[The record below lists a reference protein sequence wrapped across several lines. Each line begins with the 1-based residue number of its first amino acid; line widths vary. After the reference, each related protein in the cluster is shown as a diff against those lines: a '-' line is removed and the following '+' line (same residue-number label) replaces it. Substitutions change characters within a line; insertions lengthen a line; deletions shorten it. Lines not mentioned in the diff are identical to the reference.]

1 MAGEERSEGVHAH
14 VAALAQSVEHP
25 RERDGA
31 LPVMVPERLAVGGN
45 RDKFGTIACG
55 EPLDPRGGIA
65 HQGSEGHVVR
75 ERTVIEEQGDAT
87 AAGGAM
93 PAGAPARRHTLD
105 LVRRQNGEA
114 DPLGGQHV
122 ERLVVHRRLRQPHP
136 LRLAPEPPA
145 KVGDSP
151 AHFGLLVPSGA
162 ERKDR
167 VMVRHRD
174 GVADAIGGEYGRVR
188 LGGVALHPREQRGP
202 EVKAQGPEG
211 RGHRGVAFPLDALVP
226 VVVGRGGRLTGDS
239 AEPRVVARR
248 LVEVAVN
255 DDGPHAS

>member
-1 MAGEERSEGVHAH
+1 NVTGV
-14 VAALAQSVEHP
+14 QTC
-25 RERDGA
+25 A
-31 LPVMVPERLAVGGN
+31 LPIL
-45 RDKFGTIACG
+45 
-55 EPLDPRGGIA
+55 
-65 HQGSEGHVVR
+65 
-75 ERTVIEEQGDAT
+75 
-87 AAGGAM
+87 
-93 PAGAPARRHTLD
+93 
-105 LVRRQNGEA
+105 
-114 DPLGGQHV
+114 
-122 ERLVVHRRLRQPHP
+122 
-136 LRLAPEPPA
+136 
-145 KVGDSP
+145 
-151 AHFGLLVPSGA
+151 
-162 ERKDR
+162 
-167 VMVRHRD
+167 MVRHRD